1 MKSHVHAKRLIA
13 VEVCSFVP
21 ITQSISGSTIQILI
35 IRSAALIW
43 GGGPG
48 IIGNAR
54 GEAEAWR

>member
-21 ITQSISGSTIQILI
+21 DAQSISGSTIQILV
-35 IRSAALIW
+35 IRFAVLICAW
-43 GGGPG
+43 G